1 MKQVEEKKT
10 DIYLS
15 DLKKGD
21 EGIIER
27 FDDHNENLV
36 RLGDMGLREGI
47 AFRIVKFAPLGDPI
61 EIKIRGFY
69 LSIRKS
75 QAKRIRVIKKENGDL

>member
-1 MKQVEEKKT
+1 MERVMET
-10 DIYLS
+10 DTKIFLS

-27 FDDHNENLV
+27 FLNHGKNLV
-36 RLGDMGLREGI
+36 RLSDMGLREGI
-47 AFRIVKFAPLGDPI
+47 GFRVIKFAPLGDPI
-61 EIKIRGFY
+61 EIKVRGFY

-75 QAKRIRVIKKENGDL
+75 QAKQIQVKIKESSNK